1 MAEAIYATGKRK
13 NAVARVLVSPGS
25 GKIIVN
31 NKELADYFGRE
42 TLQMMVRQPLELTEN
57 LGKLNISANV
67 LGGGLSGQAGAIRHG
82 ISKAL
87 ITMDAALRDK
97 LKKEGLI
104 TRDSREK
111 ERKKYGQKGA
121 RKKFQFSKR

>member
-13 NAVARVLVSPGS
+13 NAIARVWLSPGE

-31 NKELADYFGRE
+31 EKVLGDYFGRE
-42 TLQMMVRQPLELTEN
+42 TLQMIVKQPLELVERI
-57 LGKLNISANV
+57 GKINVSANV
-67 LGGGLSGQAGAIRHG
+67 CGGGLSGQAGAIRHG
-82 ISKAL
+82 ITKAL
-87 ITMDAALRDK
+87 VLMDSALRER

-121 RKKFQFSKR
+121 RKRFQFSKR

>member
-31 NKELADYFGRE
+31 NKELGDYFGRE

-82 ISKAL
+82 ITKAL
-87 ITMDAALRDK
+87 IAIDSSLRDK

>member
-13 NAVARVLVSPGS
+13 NAIARVWLSPGE

-31 NKELADYFGRE
+31 EKVLSDYFGRE
-42 TLQMMVRQPLELTEN
+42 TLQMMVRQPLELVERI
-57 LGKLNISANV
+57 GKINVSANV
-67 LGGGLSGQAGAIRHG
+67 CGGGLSGQAGAIRHG
-82 ISKAL
+82 ITKAL
-87 ITMDAALRDK
+87 VLMDAALRDR

-121 RKKFQFSKR
+121 RKRFQFSKR